1 MSNSNNRNGNNT
13 GTGTH
18 RNHQT
23 YQDYR
28 NYQASRN
35 PNPQAYQ
42 GRDEIELPHDFEI
55 ERAALATAI
64 MDESRASAYRL
75 VGSLTPAHFFRT
87 THRYVFEAI
96 ESLLTKQLDIDPM
109 TIHAELSNMGR
120 IEHVGGMGAIAA
132 LLDGL
137 AATKSVPSY
146 IEVLQEKYAKRQQY
160 KIALQMMHDSGND
173 DMSSNQVTERVQT
186 QLREI
191 LNPKVKGLRHIA
203 PIVADQLAAIE
214 KGEMGKVIAD
224 YLPTGF
230 RDLDCVITGLARG
243 SLTILA
249 ARPSVGKTSMA
260 TSLALN
266 MAGMGYSVA
275 FFTMEMSAKDFAARA
290 ICGEAWVDAVLYLR
304 SVLTEA
310 QRQRLKQG
318 YEKMK
323 EERFYLDDQRQTVN
337 QMLGRCLS
345 HKAQHGLDAVFVDY
359 LQITHPSDTRA
370 KREQQVARIAEDLKE
385 MAMILNVPVI
395 ALAQLNREGD
405 AYERPNLSNLRESGA
420 IEQVADGVWFLYR
433 LTDYDDSAEYGS
445 VAAIIEKNRNGPVHD
460 AEMFF
465 LKRCTRFV
473 EKTELDKAKV
483 EEMTTWISGGPDL
496 LSEIEADARLR
507 EQLAMEA
514 EEPDNDMPF

>member
-1 MSNSNNRNGNNT
+1 MSNHNNHNNGNRN
-13 GTGTH
+13 H
-18 RNHQT
+18 RT
-23 YQDYR
+23 YQE
-28 NYQASRN
+28 YQASRN
-35 PNPQAYQ
+35 PQPYQ

-55 ERAALATAI
+55 ERASLATAI

-75 VGSLTPAHFFRT
+75 VGALTPNHYFRA

-96 ESLLTKQLDIDPM
+96 ESLLVKQLDIDPM
-109 TIHAELSNMGR
+109 TLHAELSNMGR

-160 KIALQMMHDSGND
+160 KIALQMMRDAGDSEV
-173 DMSSNQVTERVQT
+173 SSNQVTDRVQT

-203 PIVADQLAAIE
+203 PIVAEQLEAIE
-214 KGEMGKVIAD
+214 KGQMGKVIVD

-230 RDLDCVITGLARG
+230 RELDCVITGLARG

-260 TSLALN
+260 TSMALN

-290 ICGEAWVDAVLYLR
+290 ICGEAWVDAILYLR

-318 YEKMK
+318 YEKMR

-385 MAMILNVPVI
+385 MAMILNVPVV

-433 LTDYDDSAEYGS
+433 LPDYDDSADYGS
-445 VAAIIEKNRNGPVHD
+445 VAAIIEKNRNGPVYD

-483 EEMTTWISGGPDL
+483 EELTAWVSGGPDL

-507 EQLAMEA
+507 EQMAMEA